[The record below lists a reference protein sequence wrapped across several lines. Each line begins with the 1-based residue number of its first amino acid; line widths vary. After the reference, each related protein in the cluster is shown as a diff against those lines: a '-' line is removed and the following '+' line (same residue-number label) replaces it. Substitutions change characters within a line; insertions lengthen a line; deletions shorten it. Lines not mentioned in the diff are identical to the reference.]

1 MKKLFCGSYLFKN
14 RRKYKIGRCSW
25 ENCTTKRYGG
35 SNESGGYNNFYWP
48 DNETFTTTVNQNVH
62 VTVQDKYKVSYDEK
76 VKSIKDTINET
87 MNDSEDLNHLYI
99 NFTSLSSGGTAWNSP
114 YYYASYI
121 NPEIANY
128 IKQKNPTRVG
138 WIIQDYINE
147 KWSPLLYQEVIRA
160 NKSLIKE

>member
-1 MKKLFCGSYLFKN
+1 MN
-14 RRKYKIGRCSW
+14 
-25 ENCTTKRYGG
+25 
-35 SNESGGYNNFYWP
+35 
-48 DNETFTTTVNQNVH
+48 
-62 VTVQDKYKVSYDEK
+62 YDEK
-76 VKSIKDTINET
+76 VKSIKDTMDET
-87 MNDSEDLNHLYI
+87 MNNSEDLNHLYI

-121 NPEIANY
+121 NPEIAND

-138 WIIQDYINE
+138 WVIQDYINE

>member
-1 MKKLFCGSYLFKN
+1 MLILSFKTEGNIKLGDA
-14 RRKYKIGRCSW
+14 RGKIVLL
-25 ENCTTKRYGG
+25 KRYSG

-48 DNETFTTTVNQNVH
+48 DNETFTTTVNQNVN

-76 VKSIKDTINET
+76 VKSIKDTMNET
-87 MNDSEDLNHLYI
+87 MNNSEDLNHLYI

-121 NPEIANY
+121 NPEIANH
-128 IKQKNPTRVG
+128 IKQKNPARVG
-138 WIIQDYINE
+138 WVIQDYINE

>member
-1 MKKLFCGSYLFKN
+1 M
-14 RRKYKIGRCSW
+14 
-25 ENCTTKRYGG
+25 
-35 SNESGGYNNFYWP
+35 
-48 DNETFTTTVNQNVH
+48 FTTTVNQNVN
-62 VTVQDKYKVSYDEK
+62 VTVQDKYKVGYDEK

-87 MNDSEDLNHLYI
+87 MSNSEDLHHLYI

-128 IKQKNPTRVG
+128 IKQKSPTRVG

-160 NKSLIKE
+160 NKSLIRD